1 MTKLYK
7 LTLLV
12 FQLLYMPTSLVLDPA
27 NEPTKSLW
35 KLLQTLSLG
44 YIEYFG
50 ILHEI
55 HTAEHL
61 LFIVPSWSLSTE
73 QTQNTFRNSK
83 FSLSQTCL
91 SSLISL
97 VIPLRSTGPIMVI
110 ILSGLHKQTW
120 WTNWTAYSL
129 SLAFGSFPN
138 KLSKIIC
145 LKQE

>member
-1 MTKLYK
+1 MWECGMLAEVSGQSRSTCPN
-7 LTLLV
+7 TSMNQHSHIEAFTNLV
-12 FQLLYMPTSLVLDPA
+12 FESHWTFWDSAWDTHCRTLTVYCTIMTLEHWT
-27 NEPTKSLW
+27 NTKHIKKQW
-35 KLLQTLSLG
+35 
-44 YIEYFG
+44 
-50 ILHEI
+50 
-55 HTAEHL
+55 
-61 LFIVPSWSLSTE
+61 V
-73 QTQNTFRNSK
+73 

-110 ILSGLHKQTW
+110 ILSELHKHTW